1 MLKKIALAISPVVA
15 LIWTA
20 CSSNDVAGGT
30 IDPNSIAEISS
41 SSIENTDVVLSSS
54 SIENI
59 DVVLT
64 SSSQN
69 AGTLSSSS
77 AREDN
82 NISFVSS
89 SSIHN
94 SDPNLLP
101 ESSSS
106 VNDSNNLEESSSSSE
121 IEDRSR
127 QLVTDVNI
135 RCVLLAEDSLQE
147 PSGDDVDY
155 PLPEAYRYVGTERTG
170 FTIKWLELTAGVA
183 AKNFEVGVSG
193 DTVYV
198 KATFDYTNAQRHRCL
213 SQIDFAVDNDSAY
226 TYATLL
232 NFQNDIDSRSSGV
245 MRIFDMDVITIE
257 EATGYKQAKDINLMC
272 KNDRQYE

>member
-15 LIWTA
+15 VIWTA

-54 SIENI
+54 SQT
-59 DVVLT
+59 VVST

-89 SSIHN
+89 SSIQD

-101 ESSSS
+101 E
-106 VNDSNNLEESSSSSE
+106 SSSSE

-127 QLVTDVNI
+127 QLVTDVYI
-135 RCVLLAEDSLQE
+135 RCVLLAEDS
-147 PSGDDVDY
+147 SGDDVDY

-245 MRIFDMDVITIE
+245 MRIFDMDVIPE
-257 EATGYKQAKDINLMC
+257 
-272 KNDRQYE
+272 

>member
-15 LIWTA
+15 VFWAA

-54 SIENI
+54 SQII
-59 DVVLT
+59 VFI

-69 AGTLSSSS
+69 AEPLSSSS

-89 SSIHN
+89 SSIQD

-106 VNDSNNLEESSSSSE
+106 MNDSKNLEESSSSEYPDVLPESSSSE

-127 QLVTDVNI
+127 QLVTDVYI
-135 RCVLLAEDSLQE
+135 RCVLLAEDS
-147 PSGDDVDY
+147 SGDDVDY

-226 TYATLL
+226 THATLL

-245 MRIFDMDVITIE
+245 MRIFDMDVIPE
-257 EATGYKQAKDINLMC
+257 
-272 KNDRQYE
+272 

>member
-1 MLKKIALAISPVVA
+1 MLKKIALAVSPVVA
-15 LIWTA
+15 VIWTA

-54 SIENI
+54 SQT
-59 DVVLT
+59 VVST

-89 SSIHN
+89 SSIQD

-106 VNDSNNLEESSSSSE
+106 MNDSKNLEESSSSEYPDVLPESSSSE

-127 QLVTDVNI
+127 QLVTDVYI
-135 RCVLLAEDSLQE
+135 RCVLLAEDSLLE
-147 PSGDDVDY
+147 SSGDDVDY

-245 MRIFDMDVITIE
+245 MRIFDMDVIPE
-257 EATGYKQAKDINLMC
+257 
-272 KNDRQYE
+272 

>member
-15 LIWTA
+15 VIWTA

-54 SIENI
+54 SQT
-59 DVVLT
+59 VVST

-89 SSIHN
+89 SSIQDT
-94 SDPNLLP
+94 DPNLLP

-106 VNDSNNLEESSSSSE
+106 MNDSKNLEESSSSEYPDVLPESSSSE
-121 IEDRSR
+121 NEDRPR
-127 QLVTDVNI
+127 QFVTDVYI
-135 RCVLLAEDSLQE
+135 RCVLLAEDSLLE
-147 PSGDDVDY
+147 SSGDDVDY

-245 MRIFDMDVITIE
+245 MRIFDMDVIPE
-257 EATGYKQAKDINLMC
+257 
-272 KNDRQYE
+272 

>member
-15 LIWTA
+15 VFWAA

-30 IDPNSIAEISS
+30 IDPNTLAEISS
-41 SSIENTDVVLSSS
+41 SSIKDSDVVLSSS
-54 SIENI
+54 S
-59 DVVLT
+59 
-64 SSSQN
+64 QN
-69 AGTLSSSS
+69 AETLSSSS

-82 NISFVSS
+82 NDPFVSS
-89 SSIHN
+89 SSIG
-94 SDPNLLP
+94 DFDIIP

-106 VNDSNNLEESSSSSE
+106 MNDSKNVEVSSSSEYPDVLPESSSSE

-127 QLVTDVNI
+127 QLVTDVYI

-147 PSGDDVDY
+147 PSRDDVDY
-155 PLPEAYRYVGTERTG
+155 PLPEASRYVGTERTG
-170 FTIKWLELTAGVA
+170 FTIKWLELTAGVV
-183 AKNFEVGVSG
+183 AKKFEVGVSG

-245 MRIFDMDVITIE
+245 MRIFDMDVIPE
-257 EATGYKQAKDINLMC
+257 
-272 KNDRQYE
+272 

>member
-15 LIWTA
+15 VIWTA

-89 SSIHN
+89 SSIQN

-101 ESSSS
+101 ASSSS
-106 VNDSNNLEESSSSSE
+106 MNDSNNLEESSSSSE

-127 QLVTDVNI
+127 QLVTDVYI
-135 RCVLLAEDSLQE
+135 RCVLLVES
-147 PSGDDVDY
+147 SGDDVDY

-183 AKNFEVGVSG
+183 AKKFEVGVSG

-226 TYATLL
+226 THATLL

-245 MRIFDMDVITIE
+245 MRIFDMDVIPE
-257 EATGYKQAKDINLMC
+257 
-272 KNDRQYE
+272 

>member
-15 LIWTA
+15 VIWTA

-82 NISFVSS
+82 NISFISS
-89 SSIHN
+89 SSIQN

-101 ESSSS
+101 E
-106 VNDSNNLEESSSSSE
+106 SSSSE

-135 RCVLLAEDSLQE
+135 RCVLLVES
-147 PSGDDVDY
+147 SGDDVDY

-245 MRIFDMDVITIE
+245 MRIFDMDVIPE
-257 EATGYKQAKDINLMC
+257 
-272 KNDRQYE
+272 

>member
-1 MLKKIALAISPVVA
+1 MLKKIALAVSPVVA
-15 LIWTA
+15 VIWTA

-54 SIENI
+54 SQT
-59 DVVLT
+59 VVST

-89 SSIHN
+89 SSIQD

-106 VNDSNNLEESSSSSE
+106 MNDSKNLEESSSSEYPDVLPESSSSE

-127 QLVTDVNI
+127 QLVTDVYI
-135 RCVLLAEDSLQE
+135 RCVLLAEDSLLE
-147 PSGDDVDY
+147 SSGDDVDY

-170 FTIKWLELTAGVA
+170 FTIKWLELTAGVE
-183 AKNFEVGVSG
+183 AKTFDVSVSG

-245 MRIFDMDVITIE
+245 MRIFDMDVIPE
-257 EATGYKQAKDINLMC
+257 
-272 KNDRQYE
+272 

>member
-15 LIWTA
+15 VIWTA

-89 SSIHN
+89 SSIQN

-101 ESSSS
+101 E
-106 VNDSNNLEESSSSSE
+106 SSSSE

-135 RCVLLAEDSLQE
+135 RCVLLVES
-147 PSGDDVDY
+147 SGDDVDY

-245 MRIFDMDVITIE
+245 MRIFDMDVIPE
-257 EATGYKQAKDINLMC
+257 
-272 KNDRQYE
+272 

>member
-15 LIWTA
+15 VIWTA

-41 SSIENTDVVLSSS
+41 SSIENTDVVL
-54 SIENI
+54 
-59 DVVLT
+59 T

-82 NISFVSS
+82 NNSFVSS
-89 SSIHN
+89 SSIGDFDIIPKSSSSMN
-94 SDPNLLP
+94 DSKNLE

-106 VNDSNNLEESSSSSE
+106 EYSDVLPESSSSE

-127 QLVTDVNI
+127 QLVTDVYI
-135 RCVLLAEDSLQE
+135 RCVLLVES
-147 PSGDDVDY
+147 SGDDVDY

-245 MRIFDMDVITIE
+245 MRIFDMDVIPE
-257 EATGYKQAKDINLMC
+257 
-272 KNDRQYE
+272 

>member
-15 LIWTA
+15 VIWTA

-54 SIENI
+54 SIGNI

-89 SSIHN
+89 SSIQN

-106 VNDSNNLEESSSSSE
+106 MNDSKNLEESSSSEYPDVLPESSSSE

-127 QLVTDVNI
+127 QLVTDVYI
-135 RCVLLAEDSLQE
+135 RCVLLVES
-147 PSGDDVDY
+147 SGDDVDY

-245 MRIFDMDVITIE
+245 MRIFDMDVIPE
-257 EATGYKQAKDINLMC
+257 
-272 KNDRQYE
+272 

>member
-15 LIWTA
+15 VIWTA

-82 NISFVSS
+82 NISFISS
-89 SSIHN
+89 SSIQN

-101 ESSSS
+101 E
-106 VNDSNNLEESSSSSE
+106 SSSSE

-135 RCVLLAEDSLQE
+135 RCVLLVES
-147 PSGDDVDY
+147 SGDDVDY

-245 MRIFDMDVITIE
+245 MRIFDMDVISE
-257 EATGYKQAKDINLMC
+257 
-272 KNDRQYE
+272 

>member
-15 LIWTA
+15 VIWTA

-82 NISFVSS
+82 NNSFVSS
-89 SSIHN
+89 SSIGN
-94 SDPNLLP
+94 FDIIPKSSSSMNDSKNLE

-106 VNDSNNLEESSSSSE
+106 EYPDVLPESSSSE

-127 QLVTDVNI
+127 QLVTDVYI
-135 RCVLLAEDSLQE
+135 RCVLLAEDSLLE
-147 PSGDDVDY
+147 SSRDDVDY
-155 PLPEAYRYVGTERTG
+155 PLPEAYRYVATERTG

-183 AKNFEVGVSG
+183 AKSFEVGVSG

-245 MRIFDMDVITIE
+245 MRIFDMDVIPE
-257 EATGYKQAKDINLMC
+257 
-272 KNDRQYE
+272 

>member
-15 LIWTA
+15 VIWTA

-54 SIENI
+54 SQT
-59 DVVLT
+59 VVST

-89 SSIHN
+89 SSIQD

-106 VNDSNNLEESSSSSE
+106 MNDSKNLEESSSSEYPDVLPESSSSE

-127 QLVTDVNI
+127 QLVTDVYI
-135 RCVLLAEDSLQE
+135 RCVLLVES
-147 PSGDDVDY
+147 SGDDVDY
-155 PLPEAYRYVGTERTG
+155 PLPEAYRYVATERTG

-226 TYATLL
+226 THATLL

-245 MRIFDMDVITIE
+245 MRIFDMDVIPE
-257 EATGYKQAKDINLMC
+257 
-272 KNDRQYE
+272 

>member
-15 LIWTA
+15 VIWTA

-82 NISFVSS
+82 NISFISS
-89 SSIHN
+89 SSIQN

-101 ESSSS
+101 E
-106 VNDSNNLEESSSSSE
+106 SSSSE

-135 RCVLLAEDSLQE
+135 RCVLLVES
-147 PSGDDVDY
+147 SGDDVDY

-232 NFQNDIDSRSSGV
+232 NIQNDIDSRSSGV
-245 MRIFDMDVITIE
+245 MRIFDMDVIPE
-257 EATGYKQAKDINLMC
+257 
-272 KNDRQYE
+272 

>member
-15 LIWTA
+15 VFWAA

-54 SIENI
+54 S
-59 DVVLT
+59 
-64 SSSQN
+64 QN
-69 AGTLSSSS
+69 AETVSSSS
-77 AREDN
+77 VREDN
-82 NISFVSS
+82 NDPFVSS
-89 SSIHN
+89 SSIG
-94 SDPNLLP
+94 DFDIIP
-101 ESSSS
+101 ESSSDEPD
-106 VNDSNNLEESSSSSE
+106 VLPESSSSE
-121 IEDRSR
+121 IEDRSS
-127 QLVTDVNI
+127 QLVTDVYI

-170 FTIKWLELTAGVA
+170 FTIRWLELTAGVA
-183 AKNFEVGVSG
+183 AKKFEVGVSG

-198 KATFDYTNAQRHRCL
+198 KATFDYTNAQRHKCL
-213 SQIDFAVDNDSAY
+213 SHIDFAVDNDSAY
-226 TYATLL
+226 THATLL

-245 MRIFDMDVITIE
+245 MRIFDMDVIPE
-257 EATGYKQAKDINLMC
+257 
-272 KNDRQYE
+272 